1 MRRDATR
8 LNAWH
13 SNVLRKIVFE
23 SNLLILFTVY
33 YLPTS
38 LKLFRWLWIR
48 NCCRQISQVT
58 WWLVP
63 IRPALPLALQMLR
76 HAVLTISAR
85 SVSIRG
91 RVMISWDSNVA
102 FSVWGPTC
110 LERCLCFR
118 TWIRSFGVSCVLAA
132 LALSNG
138 VVGVSSWSV
147 LYANSSSV
155 GGVRMHF
162 TLNTITIKAIALLGL
177 YFSTR

>member
-1 MRRDATR
+1 MTKDAAR

-13 SNVLRKIVFE
+13 SNALQKIAIE
-23 SNLLILFTVY
+23 SNLSILFRIY
-33 YLPTS
+33 FLPTS
-38 LKLFRWLWIR
+38 LKLFLWLWIK
-48 NCCRQISQVT
+48 NYCRLISQVT
-58 WWLVP
+58 WWLVL
-63 IRPALPLALQMLR
+63 IRPAALLALQMLR

-85 SVSIRG
+85 SVDIRG

-102 FSVWGPTC
+102 FSVWSPTC

-138 VVGVSSWSV
+138 VVDVSSWSV
-147 LYANSSSV
+147 HYANFSSV

-162 TLNTITIKAIALLGL
+162 TLNTITIKAIALLGW
-177 YFSTR
+177 YSFTR